1 MQGHLAEGR
10 ASGTTYSPNRENKK
24 KGVPLRSKE
33 WSLFHDVPY
42 PPSKASR
49 LSGDSPGGGFEPVW
63 YLLDLFKLSQKA
75 NPMCLTGIL
84 QSESEVLSRLNAVS
98 KQNSSSF
105 LPTRTPAVVDTILS
119 ETEVRLAHIPK
130 ASTFRVT

>member
-42 PPSKASR
+42 PLPRPPGFLVTLLGKA
-49 LSGDSPGGGFEPVW
+49 LN
-63 YLLDLFKLSQKA
+63 LF
-75 NPMCLTGIL
+75 GI
-84 QSESEVLSRLNAVS
+84 S
-98 KQNSSSF
+98 
-105 LPTRTPAVVDTILS
+105 
-119 ETEVRLAHIPK
+119 
-130 ASTFRVT
+130 

>member
-1 MQGHLAEGR
+1 M
-10 ASGTTYSPNRENKK
+10 
-24 KGVPLRSKE
+24 
-33 WSLFHDVPY
+33 PY

-49 LSGDSPGGGFEPVW
+49 LSGDSPWEGFEPVW

-105 LPTRTPAVVDTILS
+105 LPIRTPAVVDTILS